1 MIKKL
6 ILFLI
11 LGFNLAY
18 SQTPDRPMCLLGVN
32 IDSTAKVALQSY
44 TLGANTLCEKGLDSE
59 TYLLLE
65 GLNWHRNPEFRE
77 SESVY
82 TLTQW
87 SRKPCK
93 EVTYQKAKT
102 LNDEGKWYLELR
114 VLFEDKEGGLLF
126 EVGEGKPVVFIG
138 LYR

>member
-18 SQTPDRPMCLLGVN
+18 SQTPNKPTCLLGVN

-44 TLGANTLCEKGLDSE
+44 IIGYKALCEQGLDYE
-59 TYLLLE
+59 TYLILDS
-65 GLNWHRNPEFRE
+65 LNWHRNPEFRE
-77 SESVY
+77 SGIAYS
-82 TLTQW
+82 LTQW

-93 EVTYQKAKT
+93 GVTYQKAKT
-102 LNDEGKWYLELR
+102 LSDEGKWYLEIR
-114 VLFEDKEGGLLF
+114 VSFEGLEGGLVF
-126 EVGEGKPVVFIG
+126 EVTEGKPVVFIG